1 MKTSFKVLLTS
12 LILMAFSG
20 CALEQPKPDLP
31 IHWGT
36 IADAKPS
43 YRTEMRTSAG
53 ATAAGGVAGGV
64 LGHQM
69 GKGDGK
75 KVMTGLGAI
84 LGAAT
89 ANAASQKEVLVPT
102 TAVIITD
109 DESKEAYHLMVDG
122 QWRVGMKVRFSVVQ
136 SANGDYQVIIR

>member
-1 MKTSFKVLLTS
+1 MRTSFKILLTS
-12 LILMAFSG
+12 LILMALSG
-20 CALEQPKPDLP
+20 CALDQPKPDLP
-31 IHWGT
+31 IRWGT

-43 YRTEMRTSAG
+43 YRTEVRTNSGATVAG
-53 ATAAGGVAGGV
+53 AAAGGV

-69 GKGDGK
+69 GKGNGK

-109 DESKEAYHLMVDG
+109 DESKEAYQLMVDG
-122 QWRVGMKVRFSVVQ
+122 KWRVGMKVRFSVLRA
-136 SANGDYQVIIR
+136 ANGDYQVMIR